1 MYSANR
7 GLIGLDGAVAR
18 LTASHDVHSYATALS
33 QYYALLKLRARL
45 HERPSEAKDTPNG
58 TKDAAA

>member
-1 MYSANR
+1 MHSIKS
-7 GLIGLDGAVAR
+7 GLIGLDGAVAH
-18 LTASHDVHSYATALS
+18 LTASHDVHSYARALS

-45 HERPSEAKDTPNG
+45 HERPSVAKGTPNE